1 MFENNRKSLIQHW
14 KRSQLLLHFEWPKV
28 DWKCPKW
35 SKVLPDRSAF
45 RQQKMVGN
53 AQIQKFKWDILRNF
67 QSMCVR
73 ETESL
78 CHPATVIF
86 VAKINQMKNV
96 RSTQLDPD
104 TTAREKNTFRDPAF
118 LSLFSAFEFFVL
130 EFYAASLW
138 SPWWLLLFHAKNEC
152 HSKYAHWLKTTEII
166 SLEFCHFP
174 SIFVPLKIDLP
185 GTVLTELLSTQ
196 NVDQW
201 DLFYDFQTRWVCR

>member
-1 MFENNRKSLIQHW
+1 MRAKRATFTFWVAKSWL
-14 KRSQLLLHFEWPKV
+14 P
-28 DWKCPKW
+28 KCPKW
-35 SKVLPDRSAF
+35 SIWAGFGKCYQTGQLS
-45 RQQKMVGN
+45 GN
-53 AQIQKFKWDILRNF
+53 KNGGKCPNSPNSEIQMGHFEKFSINVCQGNRIA
-67 QSMCVR
+67 
-73 ETESL
+73 L

-174 SIFVPLKIDLP
+174 SIFVSLRIDLP

>member
-1 MFENNRKSLIQHW
+1 MKITEKVSFNIERKASYFYILSGQKLIENAQNGPFGRVLE
-14 KRSQLLLHFEWPKV
+14 R
-28 DWKCPKW
+28 
-35 SKVLPDRSAF
+35 VLPDRSAF

-130 EFYAASLW
+130 EFYAASL
-138 SPWWLLLFHAKNEC
+138 
-152 HSKYAHWLKTTEII
+152 
-166 SLEFCHFP
+166 
-174 SIFVPLKIDLP
+174 
-185 GTVLTELLSTQ
+185 
-196 NVDQW
+196 
-201 DLFYDFQTRWVCR
+201 